1 MYKIPRLTVGERSSG
16 FAALSV
22 VIIIGWVIS
31 FSSIG
36 GRN

>member
-1 MYKIPRLTVGERSSG
+1 MHKLSRLAVGERSDD
-16 FAALSV
+16 FAALSI

-36 GRN
+36 DRH